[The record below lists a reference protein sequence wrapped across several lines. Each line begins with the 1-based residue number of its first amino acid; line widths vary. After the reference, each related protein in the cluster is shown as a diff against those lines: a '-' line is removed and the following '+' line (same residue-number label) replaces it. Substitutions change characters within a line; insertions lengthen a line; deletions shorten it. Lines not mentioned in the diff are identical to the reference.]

1 LVLKNKGRELL
12 QSVIFLICKRMAVYC
27 GSIVAGGLLET
38 A

>member
-1 LVLKNKGRELL
+1 MMDVGFLVSRDKPK
-12 QSVIFLICKRMAVYC
+12 SYFYC